1 MSERLDENID
11 RLSVSVS
18 LWDDILKTGDELDG
32 WCNKCISQL
41 NEGINNFSNSQRM
54 EVLLK
59 DFQVLTHKSMIKML
73 WTKMSSDVQQREK
86 TLLLQTSVSSV

>member
-1 MSERLDENID
+1 MSERIDDNID

-59 DFQVLTHKSMIKML
+59 DFQVLPTN
-73 WTKMSSDVQQREK
+73 Q
-86 TLLLQTSVSSV
+86 